1 MQARGRLVQARQQQH
16 DGRSFIPDFDSKEMF
31 SFPIAS
37 VAKPVSRVAV
47 AGCAGTRPAAAA
59 AAAAEGPAAAD
70 GGTGGAFRRRR

>member
-16 DGRSFIPDFDSKEMF
+16 DGRSFIPDFDSIEMF
-31 SFPIAS
+31 SFPIAT

-59 AAAAEGPAAAD
+59 AEGPAAAD